1 MAGHLFIK
9 TKTSA
14 QLIVSTTT
22 LFKKGGR
29 MKKRTTI
36 SCRWRISWI
45 RIFFCKKR
53 KWTIYSRFFVVG
65 EQKMEKGHIWT
76 VGELFHYWY
85 FFIIIVK
92 RLFDFPHYRLT
103 GFFYCLFSLS
113 RMYYYYFIELK
124 RPWFIFNNI
133 VSTDYMQ
140 LCKLESCLEIWL
152 ILFQL
157 TPKNNEKKTVCRL
170 FDLFR

>member
-1 MAGHLFIK
+1 MANLVDK
-9 TKTSA
+9 N
-14 QLIVSTTT
+14 
-22 LFKKGGR
+22 
-29 MKKRTTI
+29 
-36 SCRWRISWI
+36 
-45 RIFFCKKR
+45 FFCKK
-53 KWTIYSRFFVVG
+53 KMNNLFAFFVVG

-157 TPKNNEKKTVCRL
+157 TPKNNKKKQFADCLIFFGKTVWWTNFNKRKEL
-170 FDLFR
+170 LRKIFD

>member
-1 MAGHLFIK
+1 MNNLF
-9 TKTSA
+9 A
-14 QLIVSTTT
+14 
-22 LFKKGGR
+22 
-29 MKKRTTI
+29 
-36 SCRWRISWI
+36 
-45 RIFFCKKR
+45 
-53 KWTIYSRFFVVG
+53 FFVVG

-157 TPKNNEKKTVCRL
+157 TPKNNKKNSLPIVWSFSVKL
-170 FDLFR
+170 FDEPTLIKEKNCYGKSLINIFNC